1 MKQFSANQNLAYK
14 AKVGAS
20 IALIAFICLVLGAA
34 VPLLPLQLSAAL
46 SALIVGPLFFV
57 FLWKLPPI
65 TSKQGNLLRNLLFAS
80 LFIYFVWP
88 RNAFIPISA
97 LPVKHPQKIAY
108 LFTLCFWAFLLAK
121 SSHLRLRLSEVLGR
135 NKTLIALVL
144 GLIAWT
150 LGAVVNSMEPAYSL
164 VKWTQDILTI
174 WILVPVLLT
183 AVESEEDVKLLVTLL
198 IAAAAINVIYAI
210 PEVAFK
216 RNIFESFITL
226 DEIDPEMAKQ
236 IIGAKIRGGEQ
247 RAQASFDHP
256 ILFAEYLALMLPYVL
271 AGFSSK
277 RFKGFTIASL
287 PLLLVGLVLSRSRV
301 AFVATTAV
309 LLVFFG
315 LLLVRSVT
323 NSKKSAWPLVGTL
336 LAVPLIAAVVLVSLA
351 GVSESVQGSSAA
363 EASSTNSR
371 QLMLVAGWDLLQ
383 DSIAFGFGPGVGA
396 AHLNFR
402 SGNGVVTLDNYLLI
416 LALDS
421 GLIATVLFALIVLVV
436 IYKNVKA
443 AFFDNENYPLYFA
456 TAASAVA
463 FLAVKAVLGTGL
475 NNLLLA
481 VFVVLAMMPMKKQG
495 QAATNKSGV

>member
-1 MKQFSANQNLAYK
+1 
-14 AKVGAS
+14 
-20 IALIAFICLVLGAA
+20 
-34 VPLLPLQLSAAL
+34 
-46 SALIVGPLFFV
+46 
-57 FLWKLPPI
+57 
-65 TSKQGNLLRNLLFAS
+65 
-80 LFIYFVWP
+80 
-88 RNAFIPISA
+88 
-97 LPVKHPQKIAY
+97 
-108 LFTLCFWAFLLAK
+108 
-121 SSHLRLRLSEVLGR
+121 
-135 NKTLIALVL
+135 
-144 GLIAWT
+144 
-150 LGAVVNSMEPAYSL
+150 
-164 VKWTQDILTI
+164 
-174 WILVPVLLT
+174 
-183 AVESEEDVKLLVTLL
+183 
-198 IAAAAINVIYAI
+198 
-210 PEVAFK
+210 
-216 RNIFESFITL
+216 
-226 DEIDPEMAKQ
+226 
-236 IIGAKIRGGEQ
+236 
-247 RAQASFDHP
+247 
-256 ILFAEYLALMLPYVL
+256 
-271 AGFSSK
+271 
-277 RFKGFTIASL
+277 
-287 PLLLVGLVLSRSRV
+287 VGLVLSRSRV

-396 AHLNFR
+396 AHLDFR